1 MERVSRNFGLLM
13 LLTGMVTVMSMACS
27 SEKATESPNVKVES
41 KVNASVATSG
51 ATAGAKS
58 KIVTVKQNQAQ
69 VVVEDSYEEA
79 KAIATR
85 AKSIG
90 ESAQSRDDWKLVSS
104 QWQKVMQ
111 LLKAVPT
118 SSPNYAKA
126 QAKLKEYQEQA
137 DYAAKQAD
145 PRVKQVSLASKCTTK
160 VSTSATSG
168 TVIRVPIKR
177 REFGTLV
184 IDVTLTNAN
193 IKQTFEMMLDTGASG
208 TAITQE
214 MAARLKVESFAVA
227 KVSTA
232 AGGALIGVG
241 CLDAVQVGGASLKN
255 VPVGIPPGLSIG
267 LLGQDFFS
275 RYDMTIKNNFVEF
288 RVR

>member
-1 MERVSRNFGLLM
+1 MEKVSSDRRLLI
-13 LLTGMVTVMSMACS
+13 LLTGMLAAVSMACS
-27 SEKATESPNVKVES
+27 SENATQSPDVKVES
-41 KVNASVATSG
+41 KVNASVVKQKTE
-51 ATAGAKS
+51 
-58 KIVTVKQNQAQ
+58 VMKQNQAP
-69 VVVEDSYEEA
+69 VAIEDSYEEA
-79 KAIATR
+79 IAKATR

-90 ESAQSRDDWKLVSS
+90 QSAQSRDDWKLVNT
-104 QWQKVMQ
+104 QWQQVVQ

-126 QAKLKEYQEQA
+126 QAKLKEYQEQV

-145 PRVKQVSLASKCTTK
+145 PKVKQVSLASKCTTK
-160 VSTSATSG
+160 VSSNAPSG

-184 IDVTLTNAN
+184 IDVTLTNGN

-208 TAITQE
+208 TAITPE

-241 CLDAVQVGGASLKN
+241 CLDAVQVAGASLKN

>member
-1 MERVSRNFGLLM
+1 MEKVVRDRALLI

-27 SEKATESPNVKVES
+27 SEKATESPNVKVKS
-41 KVNASVATSG
+41 QVNASVAKTT
-51 ATAGAKS
+51 ATVGAKP
-58 KIVTVKQNQAQ
+58 KTVTVKQNQAQ

-79 KAIATR
+79 QAKATR

-118 SSPNYAKA
+118 SSPNYAQA

-145 PRVKQVSLASKCTTK
+145 PKFKQVSLASKCTTK

-241 CLDAVQVGGASLKN
+241 CLDTVQVGGASLKN

>member
-1 MERVSRNFGLLM
+1 MENISCQRRLLM
-13 LLTGMVTVMSMACS
+13 LLTGMVAIVSFGCS
-27 SEKATESPNVKVES
+27 NENATPSSVES
-41 KVNASVATSG
+41 TVNASVLQTKSLTEAKPK
-51 ATAGAKS
+51 TA
-58 KIVTVKQNQAQ
+58 VVKQNQER

-79 KAIATR
+79 IAKANR

-90 ESAQSRDDWKLVSS
+90 QSAQSRDDWKLVNN
-104 QWQKVMQ
+104 QWQQVIQ

-118 SSPNYAKA
+118 ASPNYAKA
-126 QAKLKEYQEQA
+126 QAKLKEYQEQI

-160 VSTSATSG
+160 VSTNAPSG
-168 TVIRVPIKR
+168 TVLRVPIKR

-184 IDVTLTNAN
+184 IDVTLTNTN
-193 IKQTFEMMLDTGASG
+193 IKQTFEMILDTGASG
-208 TAITQE
+208 TAITPE
-214 MAARLKVESFAVA
+214 MAARLKVENFAVA
-227 KVSTA
+227 KVNTA

-275 RYDMTIKNNFVEF
+275 RYDMTIKDNFVEF

>member
-1 MERVSRNFGLLM
+1 MENISCQRRLLM
-13 LLTGMVTVMSMACS
+13 LLAGMVAIVSFGCS
-27 SEKATESPNVKVES
+27 NENATPSSVES
-41 KVNASVATSG
+41 KVSASVVQSKSLTE
-51 ATAGAKS
+51 AKP
-58 KIVTVKQNQAQ
+58 KTEVVKPNQEQ
-69 VVVEDSYEEA
+69 VVVVEDSYEEA
-79 KAIATR
+79 IAKATR

-90 ESAQSRDDWKLVSS
+90 QSAQSRDDWKLVNN
-104 QWQKVMQ
+104 QWQQVIQ

-126 QAKLKEYQEQA
+126 QAKLKEYQEQI

-160 VSTSATSG
+160 VSTNAPSG
-168 TVIRVPIKR
+168 TVLRVPIKR

-184 IDVTLTNAN
+184 IDVTLTNTN

-232 AGGALIGVG
+232 AGAALIGVG

-275 RYDMTIKNNFVEF
+275 RYDMTIKDNFVEF

>member
-1 MERVSRNFGLLM
+1 MEKVARDHSLLI
-13 LLTGMVTVMSMACS
+13 LLSGMIAVVSMACS
-27 SEKATESPNVKVES
+27 SDNATQSPNVKVES
-41 KVNASVATSG
+41 KVNALVA
-51 ATAGAKS
+51 KP
-58 KIVTVKQNQAQ
+58 KTVVLEQKQEQ
-69 VVVEDSYEEA
+69 VAVGDSYEEA
-79 KAIATR
+79 IAKAAR

-90 ESAQSRDDWKLVSS
+90 ESAQSRDDWKLVNT

-111 LLKAVPT
+111 LLKAVPA
-118 SSPNYAKA
+118 SSPNYANAK
-126 QAKLKEYQEQA
+126 AKLKEYQEQA

-145 PRVKQVSLASKCTTK
+145 PKIKPVSLASKCTTK
-160 VSTSATSG
+160 VSTSEPSG

-184 IDVTLTNAN
+184 IDVTLTNTN

-214 MAARLKVESFAVA
+214 MAARLNVETVAVA
-227 KVSTA
+227 KVNTA

-241 CLDAVQVGGASLKN
+241 CLDAVQVAGASLKN

>member
-1 MERVSRNFGLLM
+1 MKKVSGDRKLLM
-13 LLTGMVTVMSMACS
+13 LLTGMVAAVSIGCS
-27 SEKATESPNVKVES
+27 ANNATQSPKVKVES
-41 KVNASVATSG
+41 KVTTSVAQP
-51 ATAGAKS
+51 KP
-58 KIVTVKQNQAQ
+58 VVVKQNQEQ
-69 VVVEDSYEEA
+69 VAVEDNYEEA
-79 KAIATR
+79 IAKATR

-90 ESAQSRDDWKLVSS
+90 QSAQSRDDWKLVNS
-104 QWQKVMQ
+104 QWQQVMQ
-111 LLKAVPT
+111 LLKAVPA

-126 QAKLKEYQEQA
+126 QGKLKEYQEQI

-145 PRVKQVSLASKCTTK
+145 PKAKQVSLESKCTTK
-160 VSTSATSG
+160 VSNRAPSG

-184 IDVTLTNAN
+184 IDVTLTNGN

-208 TAITQE
+208 TAITPE
-214 MAARLKVESFAVA
+214 MAARLKVDTFAVA

-241 CLDAVQVGGASLKN
+241 CLDTVQVASASLKN

-275 RYDMTIKNNFVEF
+275 QYDMTIKNNFVEF

>member
-1 MERVSRNFGLLM
+1 MEKVSRDRGLLI
-13 LLTGMVTVMSMACS
+13 LLSGMIALLSIACS
-27 SEKATESPNVKVES
+27 SDNATQSPVVKVES
-41 KVNASVATSG
+41 KVNATVASPKT
-51 ATAGAKS
+51 
-58 KIVTVKQNQAQ
+58 VVVKQEQ
-69 VVVEDSYEEA
+69 VAVEDSYEEA
-79 KAIATR
+79 IAKAAR
-85 AKSIG
+85 AKSIS
-90 ESAQSRDDWKLVSS
+90 ESAQSREDWKLVHS

-126 QAKLKEYQEQA
+126 QTKIKEYQEQA

-145 PRVKQVSLASKCTTK
+145 PRAKQVSLESKCTTK
-160 VSTSATSG
+160 LSTSAPSG

-214 MAARLKVESFAVA
+214 MAARLKVETFAVA

-241 CLDAVQVGGASLKN
+241 CVDAIQVAGASLKN
-255 VPVGIPPGLSIG
+255 VPVGIPPGLEIG

-275 RYDMTIKNNFVEF
+275 RYDMTIKNNIVEF

>member
-1 MERVSRNFGLLM
+1 MEKVACDRGLLI
-13 LLTGMVTVMSMACS
+13 LLSGMVAVMSMACS
-27 SEKATESPNVKVES
+27 SDNATQSPNVKVGS
-41 KVNASVATSG
+41 KVNASVAKPKTL
-51 ATAGAKS
+51 
-58 KIVTVKQNQAQ
+58 VVKQKQEQAA
-69 VVVEDSYEEA
+69 VGDSYEEA
-79 KAIATR
+79 IAKAAR

-90 ESAQSRDDWKLVSS
+90 ESAQSRDDWKLVNT

-145 PRVKQVSLASKCTTK
+145 PKIKPVSLASKCTTK
-160 VSTSATSG
+160 VSTSAPSG
-168 TVIRVPIKR
+168 TVILVPIKR

-184 IDVTLTNAN
+184 IDVTLTNTN

-214 MAARLKVESFAVA
+214 MAARLNVETVAVA
-227 KVSTA
+227 KVNTA

-241 CLDAVQVGGASLKN
+241 CLDAVQVAGASLKN

>member
-1 MERVSRNFGLLM
+1 MEKVSRDRGLLI
-13 LLTGMVTVMSMACS
+13 LLSGMIALLSMACS
-27 SEKATESPNVKVES
+27 SDRATQSPVVKVES
-41 KVNASVATSG
+41 KVNATVAKPKTE
-51 ATAGAKS
+51 
-58 KIVTVKQNQAQ
+58 VVKQKQEQ

-79 KAIATR
+79 IAKAGR
-85 AKSIG
+85 AKSIS
-90 ESAQSRDDWKLVSS
+90 ESAQSREDWKLVHS
-104 QWQKVMQ
+104 QWQNVMQ
-111 LLKAVPT
+111 LLKAVPA

-126 QAKLKEYQEQA
+126 QTKLKEYQEPA

-145 PRVKQVSLASKCTTK
+145 PRAKQVSLESKCTTK
-160 VSTSATSG
+160 VSTNAPSG

-184 IDVTLTNAN
+184 IDVTLTNGN

-214 MAARLKVESFAVA
+214 MAARLKVETFAVA

-241 CLDAVQVGGASLKN
+241 CLDAIQVAGASLKN
-255 VPVGIPPGLSIG
+255 VPVGIPPGLEMG

-275 RYDMTIKNNFVEF
+275 RYDMTIKNNMVEF

>member
-1 MERVSRNFGLLM
+1 MEKVDRDRGLLI
-13 LLTGMVTVMSMACS
+13 LLSGMIAVVSMACS
-27 SEKATESPNVKVES
+27 SDNATQSPNVKVES
-41 KVNASVATSG
+41 KVNASVGQPKT
-51 ATAGAKS
+51 
-58 KIVTVKQNQAQ
+58 VVVKQKQEQAA
-69 VVVEDSYEEA
+69 VEDSYEEA
-79 KAIATR
+79 IAKAAR

-90 ESAQSRDDWKLVSS
+90 ESAQSRDDWTLVNT

-111 LLKAVPT
+111 LLKAVPV

-126 QAKLKEYQEQA
+126 QTKLKEYQEQA

-145 PRVKQVSLASKCTTK
+145 PKIKPVSLASKCTTK
-160 VSTSATSG
+160 VSTSAPSG

-184 IDVTLTNAN
+184 IDVTLTNTN

-214 MAARLKVESFAVA
+214 MAARLKVETFAVA

-241 CLDAVQVGGASLKN
+241 CVDAIQVAGASLKN
-255 VPVGIPPGLSIG
+255 VPVGIPPGLEIG

-275 RYDMTIKNNFVEF
+275 RYDMTIKNNMVEF

>member
-1 MERVSRNFGLLM
+1 MEKVSCDRGLLI
-13 LLTGMVTVMSMACS
+13 LLSGMVAVVSMACS
-27 SEKATESPNVKVES
+27 SENATQSPNVKVES
-41 KVNASVATSG
+41 KVNASVAQPKT
-51 ATAGAKS
+51 
-58 KIVTVKQNQAQ
+58 VVVKQKQEQAAIG
-69 VVVEDSYEEA
+69 DSYEDAIA
-79 KAIATR
+79 KAAR

-90 ESAQSRDDWKLVSS
+90 ESAQSRDDWKLVNT

-111 LLKAVPT
+111 LLKAVPA

-126 QAKLKEYQEQA
+126 QVKLKEYQEQV

-145 PRVKQVSLASKCTTK
+145 PKIKPVSLASKCTTK
-160 VSTSATSG
+160 VSTGAPSG

-184 IDVTLTNAN
+184 IDVTLTNTN

-214 MAARLKVESFAVA
+214 MAARLNVETVAVA

-241 CLDAVQVGGASLKN
+241 CLDAVQVAGASLKN
-255 VPVGIPPGLSIG
+255 VPVGIPPGLEIG

>member
-1 MERVSRNFGLLM
+1 MEKVSRARGLLM
-13 LLTGMVTVMSMACS
+13 LLSGMVAVMSMACS
-27 SEKATESPNVKVES
+27 SDNATQSPNVKVES
-41 KVNASVATSG
+41 KVNASVGAATVKQK
-51 ATAGAKS
+51 T
-58 KIVTVKQNQAQ
+58 VVVKQNQEQAA
-69 VVVEDSYEEA
+69 VEDNYEEA
-79 KAIATR
+79 KAIAAR

-90 ESAQSRDDWKLVSS
+90 QSAQSRDDWKLVNT

-111 LLKAVPT
+111 LLKAVPA
-118 SSPNYAKA
+118 SSPNHAKA

-145 PRVKQVSLASKCTTK
+145 PKAKQVSLVSKCTTK
-160 VSTSATSG
+160 VSTNAPSG

-184 IDVTLTNAN
+184 IDVTLTNTN

-208 TAITQE
+208 TAITPE
-214 MAARLKVESFAVA
+214 MAARLKVETFGVA

>member
-1 MERVSRNFGLLM
+1 MQKISCSNRLLILVSAM
-13 LLTGMVTVMSMACS
+13 LAFVSLACS
-27 SEKATESPNVKVES
+27 SDNVTQSPNVKVQS
-41 KVNASVATSG
+41 KANASVATS
-51 ATAGAKS
+51 
-58 KIVTVKQNQAQ
+58 VTTSVAQPKTVVVNQNQDTS
-69 VVVEDSYEEA
+69 VGDSYEVAIA
-79 KAIATR
+79 KAAR

-90 ESAQSRDDWKLVSS
+90 ESAQSRDDWKLVST
-104 QWQKVMQ
+104 QWQQVMQ
-111 LLKAVPT
+111 LLKAVPA
-118 SSPNYAKA
+118 SSANYAKA
-126 QAKLKEYQEQA
+126 QAKLKEYQEQV

-160 VSTSATSG
+160 LSTSAPSG

-184 IDVTLTNAN
+184 IDVTLTNRN
-193 IKQTFEMMLDTGASG
+193 IKESFEMMLDTGASG

-214 MAARLKVESFAVA
+214 MAARLNIETIAVA

-241 CLDAVQVGGASLKN
+241 CLDAVQVGAASLKN
-255 VPVGIPPGLSIG
+255 VPVGIPPGLDIG